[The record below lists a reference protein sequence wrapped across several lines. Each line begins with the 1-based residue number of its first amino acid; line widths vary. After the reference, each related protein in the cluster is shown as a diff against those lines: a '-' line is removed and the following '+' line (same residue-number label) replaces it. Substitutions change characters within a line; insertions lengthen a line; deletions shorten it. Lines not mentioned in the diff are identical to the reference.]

1 MSIDR
6 EGKKYLS
13 TGEAQILEMRQ
24 RGSQQS
30 SKIIAICQVGRKPE
44 ECGVM
49 KV

>member
-6 EGKKYLS
+6 EGRKYLS
-13 TGEAQILEMRQ
+13 IGESQILEMRQ

-30 SKIIAICQVGRKPE
+30 SKKIIVFQVGRKPE